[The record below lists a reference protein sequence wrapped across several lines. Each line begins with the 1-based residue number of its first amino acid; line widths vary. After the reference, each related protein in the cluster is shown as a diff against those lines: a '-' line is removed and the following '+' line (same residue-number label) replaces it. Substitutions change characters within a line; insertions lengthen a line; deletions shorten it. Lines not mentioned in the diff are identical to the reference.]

1 MQLYGKTSGLLRSEV
16 WFKEVEFQTGDKI
29 KTSILGTPFL
39 CVNILHVV
47 EPDTT
52 QQKELRRQMFAN
64 ERLLWK
70 YPLKENVNWKK
81 ERKKK
86 KKTEESA
93 RLGLEPYTFGLW
105 RSRFLRSAR
114 YAVWLLSQ
122 VWHWLLFVNSS
133 AFYTTI
139 LFFTAI
145 LYNYTTVR
153 TYSHRP
159 PLVFCVNMLNVV
171 ETRSCKEVK
180 AY

>member
-39 CVNILHVV
+39 CVNILHVA
-47 EPDTT
+47 ETRRNTT
-52 QQKELRRQMFAN
+52 KRASSSNVRKWAITLNISFEG
-64 ERLLWK
+64 ECK
-70 YPLKENVNWKK
+70 LKW
-81 ERKKK
+81 KKK
-86 KKTEESA
+86 KEMEKKGKDRKESA

-139 LFFTAI
+139 LFYRNTLQ
-145 LYNYTTVR
+145 LYNSTHIQ
-153 TYSHRP
+153 S
-159 PLVFCVNMLNVV
+159 
-171 ETRSCKEVK
+171 
-180 AY
+180 

>member
-1 MQLYGKTSGLLRSEV
+1 MQLYRKTSGLLRSEV

-47 EPDTT
+47 ETRHNTT
-52 QQKELRRQMFAN
+52 KRASSSNVRKWAITLKISYEGECKLK
-64 ERLLWK
+64 WK
-70 YPLKENVNWKK
+70 KKK
-81 ERKKK
+81 ERKEKK
-86 KKTEESA
+86 EKDRKESA

-122 VWHWLLFVNSS
+122 GWHWLLFINSS

-139 LFFTAI
+139 LF
-145 LYNYTTVR
+145 LPQYSTTIQQYAHTVIDR
-153 TYSHRP
+153 
-159 PLVFCVNMLNVV
+159 L
-171 ETRSCKEVK
+171 
-180 AY
+180 